1 MLKPLL
7 TTGSAPA
14 TPVLTTRVLMT
25 PVLMTPVLAL
35 LAKAD
40 KDARECEALLKRAI
54 EMVRGRPR
62 GLPAR
67 AAIGSRPAR
76 VVQLLYDPDD
86 TAYVAIDAESG
97 LSVLRHQDIARLQ
110 AMCGRLGWR
119 VVGARVSRP
128 TATMLSDVNDRRSA

>member
-62 GLPAR
+62 GLPT
-67 AAIGSRPAR
+67 IGSRPAR